1 MTLSLVFFAAL
12 GAISLSY
19 DVTYSR
25 NLAELETTAE
35 NGFLQSTSLAKK
47 ALETMERIK
56 ELSLSG
62 PVEGELQS
70 FGKVFARHNPASL
83 VKKKSTYT
91 ELFYSFFFFRQWTPA
106 SSKAS
111 GWQVRAPWKG
121 GTTPSAPSTRT
132 LRPSVETVAAR
143 YFAARPSVRRARP
156 PRAGLP
162 DATHGPLTRRARRVR
177 SSWTISRRPRRRTR
191 LRSRDRGNA
200 VSIS

>member
-83 VKKKSTYT
+83 VKKEVHTRNY
-91 ELFYSFFFFRQWTPA
+91 FIHSFSSDRQWTPA

-111 GWQVRAPWKG
+111 GWQVRTPWKG

-143 YFAARPSVRRARP
+143 
-156 PRAGLP
+156 
-162 DATHGPLTRRARRVR
+162 
-177 SSWTISRRPRRRTR
+177 
-191 LRSRDRGNA
+191 
-200 VSIS
+200 